1 MTYQQDREI
10 EVAEAKAKE
19 HAAVQ
24 RTTKLAIRVG
34 VGLLALLVLS
44 IGGCKAVNPQLKRYQ
59 IETERKAL
67 ISQAKSKRDAAVFE
81 AQAEVERAKGVA
93 EAQRVI
99 GETLT
104 PEYTAWLYV
113 SQMPDLDG
121 ALIYVPTEGG
131 IPVLEAGRGV
141 AVATAD
147 GVEGGQ

>member
-34 VGLLALLVLS
+34 VGLLALLILS

-81 AQAEVERAKGVA
+81 AEAEVNRAKGVA
-93 EAQRVI
+93 EANRVI
-99 GETLT
+99 AESIT

-113 SQMPDLDG
+113 SQMPELEG
-121 ALIYVPTEGG
+121 SLIYVPTEGG
-131 IPVLEAGRGV
+131 IPILEAGR
-141 AVATAD
+141 AVAEDA
-147 GVEGGQ
+147 GEGE